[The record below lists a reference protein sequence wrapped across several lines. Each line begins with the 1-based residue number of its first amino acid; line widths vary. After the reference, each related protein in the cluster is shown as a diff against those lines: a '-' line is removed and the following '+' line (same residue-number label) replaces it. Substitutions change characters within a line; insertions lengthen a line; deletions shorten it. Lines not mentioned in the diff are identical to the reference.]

1 MSGVVYEMLFSSA
14 VTRLLS
20 SGSLVV
26 MAPTVEDTAT
36 YECLASN
43 EAGEDS
49 HTVNLTVQGQTTRLR
64 SQSSRSYQ
72 TASHDPRV

>member
-1 MSGVVYEMLFSSA
+1 MRNVVYEMLFSST

-26 MAPTVEDTAT
+26 MAPTVEDTAM
-36 YECLASN
+36 YECLVSN

-49 HTVNLTVQGQTTRLR
+49 RTVNLTVQGQTTRLR
-64 SQSSRSYQ
+64 SKSSG
-72 TASHDPRV
+72 SHCLC